1 MHRSPA
7 LLALAVS
14 AVLLAGCGGG
24 DGASSDAAGMSQQ
37 APLPGGA
44 AAERDSSSGAA
55 DSPGAVTSGQAA
67 PDAASAPE
75 ATAAGPDVVA
85 GRVGPAASVIR
96 TGELSVVVENV
107 RAAADEAGRI
117 LRAAGGNVEAEE
129 RGESERSTSAVLR
142 LRVPPEAFDT
152 TIAALSGLGEERN
165 RRLGNDDVTEQVIDL
180 DSRLST
186 QRASV
191 ERVRALLAEAED
203 LREVVAIEAELTR
216 RIADLESLEAR
227 LTALTGQV
235 DLATISLRLTA
246 TDAPIAAA
254 RGPLGFDDGLR
265 AGWDAVVAVGRG
277 LGLTAGA
284 LLPFS
289 PVLAVAGYLIWRA
302 RSRRTP
308 VAAPST

>member
-14 AVLLAGCGGG
+14 AVLLAGCSGGT
-24 DGASSDAAGMSQQ
+24 DFSSEPAGTSQR
-37 APLPGGA
+37 APLAGGA
-44 AAERDSSSGAA
+44 EAPSGAA
-55 DSPGAVTSGQAA
+55 TSGQAA
-67 PDAASAPE
+67 PDAVSAPE
-75 ATAAGPDVVA
+75 STAAGADIVA
-85 GRVGPAASVIR
+85 GRVGPATSVIR
-96 TGELSVVVENV
+96 TGELAVVVEDV
-107 RAAADEAGRI
+107 RAAADEAGRL

-129 RGESERSTSAVLR
+129 RSGGQQSESATLR
-142 LRVPPEAFDT
+142 LRVPPDAFDA
-152 TIAALSGLGEERN
+152 TIAALSRLGEERN
-165 RRLGNDDVTEQVIDL
+165 RRLGDDDVTEQIIDL

-186 QRASV
+186 QRESV
-191 ERVRALLAEAED
+191 ERVRALLAAAKD
-203 LREVVAIEAELTR
+203 LREVVQIEAELTR

-227 LTALTGQV
+227 LTNLTERV

-246 TDAPIAAA
+246 TDSPIAAA
-254 RGPLGFDDGLR
+254 GGPLGFDDGLR
-265 AGWDAVVAVGRG
+265 AGWDAVVALGRG

-289 PVLAVAGYLIWRA
+289 PVLVVAGYLLWRA